1 MQNYG
6 NTQIM
11 VAANKRLAT
20 IDCLNVTE
28 VKVLNNH
35 TTHMAHHLPHM
46 QAGNKCCR
54 DVLSAL
60 LLMMITR
67 LRIRTGLLF
76 IRI

>member
-35 TTHMAHHLPHM
+35 TTHMAHHVPHIRS
-46 QAGNKCCR
+46 GNKCCR
-54 DVLSAL
+54 DVLSAHLIMTITVLGISIGL
-60 LLMMITR
+60 LLH
-67 LRIRTGLLF
+67 
-76 IRI
+76 